1 MDTLWQALWSWSP
14 GVLLAAIAIGAAG
27 GIVRGVTGFGAAMVM
42 APPLAMLVGPRVTVA
57 VVLLLEGFAA
67 APMLAQAARLARWR
81 VLAPIVAAAALCMPA
96 GSLLLTSLPAD
107 WLRRAIA
114 FVVLSFS
121 VILLTGLRWK
131 GSYRTSTGLG
141 LGAVSGT
148 MLGATGIG
156 GPPVILYLLSGPDD
170 ARTTRAT
177 LAVFIAIVS
186 ALGLATQAAR
196 GVTTAPGLLL
206 GLAMMPLFMVGV
218 VFGSRIFSHLSEARF
233 RRVTILLLMSVSAY
247 VLLS

>member
-1 MDTLWQALWSWSP
+1 MDTIAQTFAGWSA
-14 GVLLAAIAIGAAG
+14 GVLIAAIAIGAAG

-42 APPLAMLVGPRVTVA
+42 APPMAMLVGPRITVA
-57 VVLLLEGFAA
+57 IVLLLEGFAA
-67 APMLAQAARLARWR
+67 APMLRQAARQARWR
-81 VLAPIVAAAALCMPA
+81 VLVPIVAAAALFMPA
-96 GSLLLTSLPAD
+96 GSLLLTSLPPD

-114 FVVLSFS
+114 LVVLSFS

-141 LGAVSGT
+141 LGALSGT
-148 MLGATGIG
+148 MVGATGIG

-186 ALGLATQAAR
+186 VLGLATLAVR
-196 GVTTAPGLLL
+196 GVTTSGGLLL

-233 RRVTILLLMSVSAY
+233 RRVTILLLMTVSAY